1 MYPPDLCVTLREQQ
15 IETTQGGTEM
25 KKYAITSICTL
36 VLSLLGAFGLNQ
48 NSLNSNAN
56 SIPTETV
63 ENIQNIEDN
72 QSLSGDNQTNAAEA
86 NAPAAEVTVNDVAND
101 KENKKDIKD
110 SKTVVNEKVQ
120 NTGTK
125 NSKTDSNAKA
135 ADVKVQNTNNA
146 VQKADKTNTQV
157 SANNQTKAE
166 ATPVASS
173 NNNVNNN
180 SNQSSIKNGQVY
192 YENINL
198 SNCKSTSDVVK
209 VLNNNGYQNITV
221 DNIKNV
227 KSLEDVLA
235 YVNNNNS
242 SKNNSTANN
251 ANNSNNSYTAPTTAP
266 AKQTSKN
273 PDTNTSASNAGA
285 NSNTSNTSANTGL
298 SGYASEVLRLVNV
311 ERAKAGLGALTTNST
326 LTAAA
331 NKRAQETKQSFSHTR
346 PNGTSCFTVLGEYGI
361 SYRTAGENI
370 AYGQKTP
377 QEVVNGWMNSPGHRA
392 NILKSSFG
400 KVGIGVYESNGVIYW
415 TQLFTD

>member
-1 MYPPDLCVTLREQQ
+1 
-15 IETTQGGTEM
+15 
-25 KKYAITSICTL
+25 

-72 QSLSGDNQTNAAEA
+72 QSLSGDNQTNVAEA
-86 NAPAAEVTVNDVAND
+86 NAPAAEVKVNDVAND

-146 VQKADKTNTQV
+146 VQKADKTNTQL

-221 DNIKNV
+221 DNIKKLNH
-227 KSLEDVLA
+227 
-235 YVNNNNS
+235 
-242 SKNNSTANN
+242 
-251 ANNSNNSYTAPTTAP
+251 
-266 AKQTSKN
+266 
-273 PDTNTSASNAGA
+273 
-285 NSNTSNTSANTGL
+285 
-298 SGYASEVLRLVNV
+298 LRMYWIMLII
-311 ERAKAGLGALTTNST
+311 TI
-326 LTAAA
+326 
-331 NKRAQETKQSFSHTR
+331 AQK
-346 PNGTSCFTVLGEYGI
+346 I
-361 SYRTAGENI
+361 
-370 AYGQKTP
+370 TP
-377 QEVVNGWMNSPGHRA
+377 QLIMPIIQIIHIRLRPLHQLSRQA
-392 NILKSSFG
+392 KIL
-400 KVGIGVYESNGVIYW
+400 IQILLLQMPEQIQTQVI
-415 TQLFTD
+415 QVLIQA